1 MANKLAPPR
10 RWYGLLCLVL
20 GGAMLLWGQTLLKDR
35 LDGKSFIIYWTL
47 CFLVTGLALIISLW
61 DSFCLRRQMRRHE
74 KQLLKEMLDQVEK
87 ARRERARGGDSTTAH
102 PPTSESHS

>member
-20 GGAMLLWGQTLLKDR
+20 GGAMLFWGQTVLSSR
-35 LDGKSFIIYWTL
+35 LTGKTFIIYWTL

-61 DSFCLRRQMRRHE
+61 DSYRLRRQMRQ
-74 KQLLKEMLDQVEK
+74 KQQRLLQEMLQQVEQ
-87 ARRERARGGDSTTAH
+87 ARRERAGDAETS
-102 PPTSESHS
+102 PPHSPNR